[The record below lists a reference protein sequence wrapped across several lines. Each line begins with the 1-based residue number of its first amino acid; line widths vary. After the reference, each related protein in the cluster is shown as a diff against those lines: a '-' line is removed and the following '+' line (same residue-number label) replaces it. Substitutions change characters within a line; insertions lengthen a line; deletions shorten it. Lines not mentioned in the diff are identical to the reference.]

1 MIMEKIKA
9 FFGKVG
15 AVYEWMADIIAD
27 YPKSA
32 LAIIIVLFVLALV

>member
-1 MIMEKIKA
+1 MEKIKA
-9 FFGKVG
+9 FFGKIG

-32 LAIIIVLFVLALV
+32 LAIILILALLAAL